1 MAGEPDKIEESN
13 NKWVPEPAS
22 TTTATTGICHVL
34 ELLVVRGNL
43 YAFPTDVKL
52 MFYLCSKTM
61 HYMFYTISYIVFAVC
76 EICNCY
82 FTSFLTQFLTFLH
95 FTNYV

>member
-22 TTTATTGICHVL
+22 ATTATTGICHVL

-43 YAFPTDVKL
+43 YAFPTDFKL
-52 MFYLCSKTM
+52 MFYLCSNTM
-61 HYMFYTISYIVFAVC
+61 SYIVYAMSGIVLQFARFATV
-76 EICNCY
+76 ILLV
-82 FTSFLTQFLTFLH
+82 F
-95 FTNYV
+95 